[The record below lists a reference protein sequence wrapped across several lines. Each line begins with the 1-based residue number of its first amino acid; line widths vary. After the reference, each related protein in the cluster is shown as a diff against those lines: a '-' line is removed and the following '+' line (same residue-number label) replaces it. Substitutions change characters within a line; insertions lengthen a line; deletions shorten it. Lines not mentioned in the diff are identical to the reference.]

1 MPKEKKDKEN
11 KAKPISLYPLELEDV
26 LTEILK
32 IPIDKSKKNTPDKH
46 KKSLT
51 EDD

>member
-1 MPKEKKDKEN
+1 MPKEKKDKKN
-11 KAKPISLYPLELEDV
+11 RAKPLSLYPLELEDA

-32 IPIDKSKKNTPDKH
+32 IPIDKSKKIPPVKH

-51 EDD
+51 KDK